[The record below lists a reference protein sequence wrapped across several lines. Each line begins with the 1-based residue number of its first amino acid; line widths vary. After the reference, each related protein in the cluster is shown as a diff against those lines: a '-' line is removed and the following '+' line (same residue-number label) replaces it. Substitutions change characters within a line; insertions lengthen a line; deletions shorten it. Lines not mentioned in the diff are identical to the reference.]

1 MPLLPMYR
9 RRKADRNTVVR
20 AGVGVIIRDE
30 RGRILLEKRSDCGL
44 WGIPG
49 GSVEPGES
57 VERTAVREIREET
70 GLTVRVTRLFGVY
83 SGGGA
88 RLVTFPERV
97 VQLVDTLVE
106 AEIVRGK
113 LKCSPESEELAFFPL
128 NELPKG
134 IVPPAQKIFSDLRKG
149 LRAVLR

>member
-1 MPLLPMYR
+1 MYR

-20 AGVGVIIRDE
+20 AGVGVIIRDK

-83 SGGGA
+83 SGGAA

-97 VQLVDTLVE
+97 VQLVDSLVE
-106 AEIVRGK
+106 ARIVRGT
-113 LKCSPESEELAFFPL
+113 LNLSHESEDLAFFPL
-128 NELPKG
+128 NKLPKD
-134 IVPPAQKIFSDLRKG
+134 IVPPARGILSDLRKG
-149 LRAVLR
+149 RKVVLR

>member
-1 MPLLPMYR
+1 
-9 RRKADRNTVVR
+9 
-20 AGVGVIIRDE
+20 VIIRDE

-70 GLTVRVTRLFGVY
+70 GLAVRVTRLFGVY
-83 SGGGA
+83 SGGRS

-97 VQLVDTLVE
+97 VQLVDSLVE
-106 AEIVRGK
+106 AEIVSGT
-113 LKCSPESEELAFFPL
+113 LKCSRESEELGFFPL
-128 NELPKG
+128 NRLPKG
-134 IVPPAQKIFSDLRKG
+134 IVPPARKVLSDVRRGLKG
-149 LRAVLR
+149 VLR